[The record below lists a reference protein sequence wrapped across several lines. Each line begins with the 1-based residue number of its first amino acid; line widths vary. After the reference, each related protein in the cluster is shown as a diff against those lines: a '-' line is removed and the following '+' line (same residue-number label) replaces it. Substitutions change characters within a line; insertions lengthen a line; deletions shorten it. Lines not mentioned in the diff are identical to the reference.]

1 MPRKWGSVS
10 DGSGYSTLADVPE
23 VQACGLKDERPTIV
37 LRCELMPM
45 TDEAISA
52 LARID
57 GIYQREGFLVD
68 IVPSAEPD
76 GFSRISQVPASRLR
90 ELLSSVATCK
100 RRVKGENDSESFVS
114 VAPTKDLIS
123 MIIDRRHW
131 PTLRPLNGIAR
142 APIVRPDGTVCTEPG
157 YDAAT
162 SLFYEARCQVAVS
175 KSPTKDEAT
184 KALARLRG
192 LLADFPF
199 AAPREVSEAA
209 WLAALLTIV
218 GRSAVDAP
226 VPLTLID
233 ASEKGSGKTLLA
245 DALGA
250 ISQGESLPRQTQ
262 PESKEEWKKTML
274 TIALEAPPL
283 VLFDNVS
290 SKFGSDAL
298 DAFLTGTRYQDR
310 LLSKNETVSP
320 KTRTVF
326 VVTANNPSFKQD
338 TIRRSIH
345 VRITPKEERPE
356 QRATFKHP
364 NLLRHIR
371 ENRGQYLADA
381 LTLLRAY
388 FASGRPPVE
397 MRTMGS
403 YEEWSAV
410 VRAPLIWLGLPD
422 PAETQDELR
431 ESADDDRAVFGEFL
445 AAWVAFYGEDQ
456 DQGVTAAKLLEDL
469 VDTGERHPK
478 RDVLRAVF
486 CAFCKTGGKLPVAQD
501 VGYWFRTSRD
511 RSAFGLRFE
520 RCKAHT
526 RTGTTWRVVRA

>member
-1 MPRKWGSVS
+1 MS
-10 DGSGYSTLADVPE
+10 DESSYSTLVDVPE
-23 VQACGLKDERPTIV
+23 TQESGPKDDRPVIV
-37 LRCELMPM
+37 LRSELMPM
-45 TDEAISA
+45 TNEAVSA
-52 LARID
+52 LAQLE

-68 IVPSAEPD
+68 ILPSAEPD
-76 GFSRISQVPASRLR
+76 GLSRISPIPAARLR

-100 RRVKGENDSESFVS
+100 KRVKGENDSERLVS
-114 VAPTKDLIS
+114 VPPPKDLIS
-123 MIIDRRHW
+123 MVIERRHW
-131 PTLRPLNGIAR
+131 PALQALNGITR

-162 SLFYEARCQVAVS
+162 HLFYEARCEVALS
-175 KSPTKDEAT
+175 KSPTKDEA
-184 KALARLRG
+184 KAALARLRG
-192 LLADFPF
+192 VLDDFPF
-199 AAPREVSEAA
+199 AEPRDVSESAC
-209 WLAALLTIV
+209 LAALLTIV
-218 GRSAVDAP
+218 GRSAVDGP

-245 DALGA
+245 DVLGA
-250 ISQGESLPRQTQ
+250 ISLGESLPRQTQ
-262 PESKEEWKKTML
+262 PESREEWKKTML
-274 TIALEAPPL
+274 TIALEAPPV

-298 DAFLTGTRYQDR
+298 DAFLTGTRYTDR

-338 TIRRSIH
+338 TIRRSLH

-364 NLLRHIR
+364 NILRHIR
-371 ENRGQYLADA
+371 GNRGQYLGDV

-388 FASGRPPVE
+388 YAAGRPPVE

-445 AAWVAFYGEDQ
+445 SAWVAFFGEAQ
-456 DQGVTAAKLLEDL
+456 DEGITGLRLLENL
-469 VDTGERHPK
+469 ADTGEKHPK
-478 RDVLRAVF
+478 RDALRAAL
-486 CAFCKTGGKLPVAQD
+486 CAFCNSGGKLPASRD
-501 VGYWFRTSRD
+501 VGYRFRESKD

-520 RCKAHT
+520 RCQAHT
-526 RTGTTWRVVRA
+526 RAGSTWRVVRA

>member
-1 MPRKWGSVS
+1 MS
-10 DGSGYSTLADVPE
+10 DGSGGYSKLDDVPE
-23 VQACGLKDERPTIV
+23 TQAPAPKDGRPVIV
-37 LRCELMPM
+37 LRSELMPM

-52 LARID
+52 LAQVE

-68 IVPSAEPD
+68 VVPSAEPD
-76 GFSRISQVPASRLR
+76 GLSRISQIPASRLR
-90 ELLSSVATCK
+90 ELLSSVAMCK
-100 RRVKGENDSESFVS
+100 KRVKGENDSETLVS
-114 VAPTKDLIS
+114 VAPPKDLVS

-131 PTLRPLNGIAR
+131 PALQALNGITR

-157 YDAAT
+157 YDVAT
-162 SLFYEARCQVAVS
+162 SLFYEARCEVTVA
-175 KSPTKDEAT
+175 KSPTKDEAM

-199 AAPREVSEAA
+199 AAPREVSESA
-209 WLAALLTIV
+209 WLAAALTIV
-218 GRSAVDAP
+218 GRSAINGP

-262 PESKEEWKKTML
+262 PESREEWKKTML
-274 TIALEAPPL
+274 TIAIEAPAV

-338 TIRRSIH
+338 TIRRSLH

-364 NLLRHIR
+364 NLLRHIG
-371 ENRGQYLADA
+371 ENRGQYLGDA

-388 FASGRPPVE
+388 FAAGRPSVE

-445 AAWVAFYGEDQ
+445 AAWVAFFGEDQ
-456 DQGVTAAKLLEDL
+456 DEGVTVLKLLENL
-469 VDTGERHPK
+469 ADTGEKHPK
-478 RDVLRAVF
+478 RDVLRVAL
-486 CAFCKTGGKLPVAQD
+486 CAFCDTGGKLPTAQQ
-501 VGYWFRTSRD
+501 VGYRFRASKD

-520 RCKAHT
+520 RCQAHT
-526 RTGTTWRVVRA
+526 RTGTTWRVARA

>member
-1 MPRKWGSVS
+1 MNARR
-10 DGSGYSTLADVPE
+10 DRYSRLGDVPE
-23 VQACGLKDERPTIV
+23 AQASGPKDERPVIV
-37 LRCELMPM
+37 IRCDLMPM

-52 LARID
+52 LARLD

-68 IVPSAEPD
+68 IVPSAQPD
-76 GFSRISQVPASRLR
+76 GFSRISQIPAPRVR

-100 RRVKGENDSESFVS
+100 KRVKGENDSESFTS
-114 VAPTKDLIS
+114 VPPTKDLVS
-123 MIIDRRHW
+123 MVIDRRYW
-131 PTLRPLNGIAR
+131 PNLRPLQGIAR

-162 SLFYEARCQVAVS
+162 GLFYEAHCEVAVS
-175 KSPTKDEAT
+175 KSPTKNEAM

-192 LLADFPF
+192 LLRDFPF
-199 AAPREVSEAA
+199 AAPREVFESA

-218 GRSAVDAP
+218 ARSAVVGP

-233 ASEKGSGKTLLA
+233 ASERGSGKTLLA
-245 DALGA
+245 DVLGA
-250 ISQGESLPRQTQ
+250 IAQGESLPRQTQ
-262 PESKEEWKKTML
+262 PESREEWKKTML
-274 TIALEAPPL
+274 TIALEAPPV

-338 TIRRSIH
+338 TIRRSLH

-356 QRATFKHP
+356 QRATFEHP
-364 NLLRHIR
+364 SLLRHIR
-371 ENRGQYLADA
+371 ENRRQYLGDV
-381 LTLLRAY
+381 LTVLRAY
-388 FASGRPPVE
+388 FAARQPSVE

-403 YEEWSAV
+403 YEEWSTV

-445 AAWVAFYGEDQ
+445 AAWAAFYSTDQ
-456 DQGVTAAKLLEDL
+456 DEGVTVLKLLENL
-469 VDTGERHPK
+469 ADTGQRHPK
-478 RDVLRAVF
+478 RDVLRAAL
-486 CAFCKTGGKLPVAQD
+486 CAFCDTGGKLPASRD
-501 VGYWFRTSRD
+501 VGYRFRASKD

-520 RCKAHT
+520 RCQAHT
-526 RTGTTWRVVRA
+526 RTGSTWRVVRA

>member
-1 MPRKWGSVS
+1 
-10 DGSGYSTLADVPE
+10 
-23 VQACGLKDERPTIV
+23 
-37 LRCELMPM
+37 M

-52 LARID
+52 LARLP

-76 GFSRISQVPASRLR
+76 GLSRISQIPASRLR

-100 RRVKGENDSESFVS
+100 RRVKGENDSESLVS
-114 VAPTKDLIS
+114 VAPPRDIIS
-123 MIIDRRHW
+123 MVIDRRHW
-131 PTLRPLNGIAR
+131 PALQALNGITR

-162 SLFYEARCQVAVS
+162 HLFYEARCDVALS
-175 KSPTKDEAT
+175 KSPTKDEA
-184 KALARLRG
+184 KAALARLRG
-192 LLADFPF
+192 LLDDFPF
-199 AAPREVSEAA
+199 AAPRDVSESA

-218 GRSAVDAP
+218 GRSAVDGP

-245 DALGA
+245 DVLGA

-262 PESKEEWKKTML
+262 PESREEWKKTML
-274 TIALEAPPL
+274 TIALEAPPV

-310 LLSKNETVSP
+310 LLSKNESVSP

-338 TIRRSIH
+338 TIRRSLH
-345 VRITPKEERPE
+345 VRITPKEERPD

-364 NLLRHIR
+364 NILRHIR
-371 ENRGQYLADA
+371 GNRGQYLRDV

-388 FASGRPPVE
+388 FAAGCPPVE

-403 YEEWSAV
+403 YEEWSGV

-445 AAWVAFYGEDQ
+445 SAWVAFYGEAQ
-456 DQGVTAAKLLEDL
+456 DEGITVLRLLENL
-469 VDTGERHPK
+469 ADTGEKHPK
-478 RDVLRAVF
+478 RDALRAAL
-486 CAFCKTGGKLPVAQD
+486 CALCDTGGKLPPSQQ
-501 VGYWFRTSRD
+501 VGYRFRASKD

-520 RCKAHT
+520 RCQAHT

>member
-1 MPRKWGSVS
+1 MS
-10 DGSGYSTLADVPE
+10 DGSGYSTLVDVPDGRASE
-23 VQACGLKDERPTIV
+23 SKDERPVIV
-37 LRCELMPM
+37 VRSELMPM
-45 TDEAISA
+45 TDEAIAA
-52 LARID
+52 LARLP
-57 GIYQREGFLVD
+57 GVYQREGFLVD
-68 IVPSAEPD
+68 IVPSAEAD
-76 GFSRISQVPASRLR
+76 GVSRISQIPASRLR

-114 VAPTKDLIS
+114 VPPPKDLVS
-123 MIIDRRHW
+123 MVIDRRHW
-131 PTLRPLNGIAR
+131 PALQALNGITR
-142 APIVRPDGTVCTEPG
+142 APIVRIDGSVCTLPG
-157 YDAAT
+157 YDAA
-162 SLFYEARCQVAVS
+162 SQLFYEARCEVTLP
-175 KSPTKDEAT
+175 KSPTRDDALA
-184 KALARLRG
+184 ALARLRA
-192 LLADFPF
+192 LVEDFPF
-199 AAPREVSEAA
+199 AAPRDCSESA

-218 GRSAVDAP
+218 CRSAVDGP

-245 DALGA
+245 DLLGA
-250 ISQGESLPRQTQ
+250 ISQGQSLPRQTQ
-262 PESKEEWKKTML
+262 PESREEWKKTML
-274 TIALEAPPL
+274 TIALEAPP
-283 VLFDNVS
+283 VILFDNVS

-338 TIRRSIH
+338 TIRRSLH

-364 NLLRHIR
+364 NILRHIR
-371 ENRGQYLADA
+371 GNRGQYLGDV
-381 LTLLRAY
+381 LTVLRAY
-388 FASGRPPVE
+388 FAAGRPPVE

-445 AAWVAFYGEDQ
+445 AAWVAFFGENQ
-456 DQGVTAAKLLEDL
+456 DEGVTVLKLLENL

-478 RDVLRAVF
+478 REALRAAL
-486 CAFCKTGGKLPVAQD
+486 CALCDTGGRLLVAQQ
-501 VGYWFRTSRD
+501 VGYRFRACKD

-520 RCKAHT
+520 RCQAHT